1 MSRDEDEITMPGTP
15 DARRTMRTILERL
28 EHICSALDRLERGA
42 GETRALAKK
51 ASEDAI
57 KAMREA
63 AFATKRVDALVARV
77 QAAEGR
83 AR

>member
-1 MSRDEDEITMPGTP
+1 
-15 DARRTMRTILERL
+15 L
-28 EHICSALDRLERGA
+28 
-42 GETRALAKK
+42 
-51 ASEDAI
+51 
-57 KAMREA
+57 REA